1 MASWSIGS
9 FPSGNGHG
17 FDFYC
22 AIGGV
27 PKPFY
32 ASAGQRST
40 EIPFS
45 NGQVQLRFGPKLKQ
59 PCARLAAQINCA
71 PVTSL
76 GFGQAAALE
85 QEISMNPLQL
95 WRGPRLGVFA
105 QKSETRGYVC
115 QRISDLAR
123 PSAGLRQ
130 KPMVE
135 RQAQF
140 RTGHLECVETL
151 S

>member
-1 MASWSIGS
+1 MR
-9 FPSGNGHG
+9 
-17 FDFYC
+17 
-22 AIGGV
+22 GV

-32 ASAGQRST
+32 GNAGQRST

-45 NGQVQLRFGPKLKQ
+45 NVQVQLRFGSKLKQ
-59 PCARLAAQINCA
+59 PSACLAAQINCA

-76 GFGQAAALE
+76 GFGQTPALE
-85 QEISMNPLQL
+85 QEISMNPFQL
-95 WRGPRLGVFA
+95 WRGPRFGVLA
-105 QKSETRGYVC
+105 QKSETGGYIC

-123 PSAGLRQ
+123 PSTSLRQ

-140 RTGHLECVETL
+140 CPGHLECVETL